1 MKNIAHLVYPF
12 SQDLRTCEQLHG
24 NTEDCRT
31 HPVDAGDGEGL
42 GDTYHTILRAV
53 ASLCGKCYIFMLGSP
68 GALLQDLEFGTFL
81 KKAPQR
87 QNLGLWD

>member
-12 SQDLRTCEQLHG
+12 SQDLQTCEQLHG
-24 NTEDCRT
+24 NTEHGRT

-53 ASLCGKCYIFMLGSP
+53 ASLRKCYLYVGFSFEKNTIQSTVS
-68 GALLQDLEFGTFL
+68 ALD
-81 KKAPQR
+81 
-87 QNLGLWD
+87 